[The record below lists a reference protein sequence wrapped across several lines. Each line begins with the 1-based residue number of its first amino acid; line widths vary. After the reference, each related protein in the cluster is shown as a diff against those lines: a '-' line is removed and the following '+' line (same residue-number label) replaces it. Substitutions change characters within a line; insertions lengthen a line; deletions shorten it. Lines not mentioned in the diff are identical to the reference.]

1 MPTNWTL
8 KKWLAVE
15 HDIYRASELRQRI
28 LERTGVQLSH
38 ASVSALLRQTPK
50 AIKLST
56 VQVLCTTFQCQL
68 SDFLE
73 VTPGKARRG
82 RPRRPYAAHAGKGNG
97 KSKPATFPSPD
108 DFPPPVQRRKS

>member
-1 MPTNWTL
+1 MPTKWTL

-15 HDIYRASELRQRI
+15 HDIYRASELRERI

-50 AIKLST
+50 VIKLST
-56 VQVLCTTFQCQL
+56 MQVLCTTFQCTM

-82 RPRRPYAAHAGKGNG
+82 RPRRPYAAHAGKR
-97 KSKPATFPSPD
+97 KPAEFPSPD
-108 DFPPPVQRRKS
+108 DFPPPRGRSKR